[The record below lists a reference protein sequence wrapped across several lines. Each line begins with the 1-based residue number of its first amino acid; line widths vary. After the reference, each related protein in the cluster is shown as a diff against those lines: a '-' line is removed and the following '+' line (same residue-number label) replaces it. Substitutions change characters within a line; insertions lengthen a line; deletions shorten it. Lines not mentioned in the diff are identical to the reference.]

1 MTNIR
6 TTFDRLLISAPLVV
20 LFAVTSPVANAQT
33 RLVYATGEGLKFEP
47 AYEFYAKRVGVRI
60 GKLPTKGVIAF
71 AAGTGVGTVATT
83 WWCNHTGLWG
93 LCSKQN

>member
-33 RLVYATGEGLKFEP
+33 RFQYVTGEGWRIDP
-47 AYEFYAKRVGVRI
+47 PYELNYKRVGVKF
-60 GKLPTKGVIAF
+60 GKLPGKGLITF
-71 AAGTGVGTVATT
+71 LLEQELEQ
-83 WWCNHTGLWG
+83 W
-93 LCSKQN
+93 